1 MLLSN
6 YILNGG
12 ARPYLEYGWVCAP
25 NTAKQVITA
34 NTIQALTIDTEVADT
49 GNNGSISGNQITLN
63 AGTYYF
69 EASTCGYDTGTV
81 NAIQVI
87 LGLYNTS
94 SGSYVTRKLGNQG
107 NISWAIDATIN
118 GQFTISATSTFEL
131 RILSYFGIT
140 IGTLTNSTLT
150 TANADQRTTIKLWKL
165 A

>member
-6 YILNGG
+6 YLLSGG
-12 ARPYLEYGWVCAP
+12 VKPYLEYAWVCAP

-63 AGTYYF
+63 SGTYYF
-69 EASTCGYDTGTV
+69 EASTCGYETATT
-81 NAIQVI
+81 NFMQVI

-94 SGSYVTRKLGNQG
+94 GSYVTRRLGNQG
-107 NISWAIDATIN
+107 NISYAIDATIN